1 MNVPAKPEPWPPH
14 GHAVNARNQTGD
26 NMVEAMKMLDELVE
40 RARQGE
46 VTRVDVTLTATDVRK
61 LVMESLILMIQQGY
75 KVHPSVFLK

>member
-1 MNVPAKPEPWPPH
+1 MAAH

>member
-1 MNVPAKPEPWPPH
+1 
-14 GHAVNARNQTGD
+14 
-26 NMVEAMKMLDELVE
+26 MVEAMRMLDELVE